1 MRITLAETLLT
12 KIMEW
17 TPDEIDRERPLL
29 QAMANLKWNEYQQFA
44 PGTRFLESFVKWLQ
58 QYSNLKDKKTAYKLV
73 REHLI
78 FISGEQ
84 MAHLVDI
91 LFSEKVNPIL
101 IKKTANEKGLAPHLV
116 AKILADP
123 SYAYNLR
130 MSLFIGLS
138 DGSRIDQFRRGAYLN
153 NEQVISTYDISDGK
167 VNDMLINLQDD
178 VPGSKF
184 KTIFLLDDF
193 TASGKTYCRP
203 GGKGKLGKIFDSIF
217 SKKSDGFNSAIDLEN
232 LEIHILFYIATLDAI
247 DNINEGIKEWKIE
260 HSTEFICTVDCLL
273 PIDKTIKEKIT
284 SDVEIMDFISRHF
297 DNTVVDEHY
306 KKGKHDLPFL
316 GFNECGLPLV
326 LNHNTP
332 NNSIAVFWLPADKKY
347 KGFRPFDDQP
357 SLFKRRNRF
366 GRCHAFGAH

>member
-1 MRITLAETLLT
+1 MRTTLAETLLT

-44 PGTRFLESFVKWLQ
+44 PGTRFLESLVKWLQ
-58 QYSNLKDKKTAYKLV
+58 QFTSLSDKKTAYRLV

-78 FISGEQ
+78 FIFSEQ

-101 IKKTANEKGLAPHLV
+101 IKKTAGEIGLAPYLV
-116 AKILADP
+116 TKILNNI
-123 SYAYNLR
+123 AYKNNLR

-138 DGSRIDQFRRGAYLN
+138 DGSRIDQFRRVAHLN
-153 NEQVISTYDISDGK
+153 NEQVIATYDISDDK
-167 VNDMLINLQDD
+167 VRDMLINLQSEI
-178 VPGSKF
+178 VESKF

-203 GGKGKLGKIFDSIF
+203 GGKGKLGKIFNSIF
-217 SKKSDGFNSAIDLEN
+217 LKDGEGFNPAIDSKN

-247 DNINEGIKEWKIE
+247 TNIKEGIAEWQKEHEK
-260 HSTEFICTVDCLL
+260 EFICTVDCLL
-273 PIDKTIKEKIT
+273 PIDDSTKNKIT
-284 SDVEIMDFISRHF
+284 EDEEIMNFISKYF
-297 DNTVVDEHY
+297 DDTVVDEHF

-326 LNHNTP
+326 LNHNSP
-332 NNSIAVFWLPADKKY
+332 NNSIAVLWLPTDKIY
-347 KGFRPFDDQP
+347 IG
-357 SLFKRRNRF
+357 LFPRISRHGKK
-366 GRCHAFGAH
+366 